1 MKEKKKKGVPV
12 VSHWVKNLANIH
24 EDSGLISGLAQW
36 VKALVLPKGAVELAA
51 AAQVCV
57 AMAVV

>member
-1 MKEKKKKGVPV
+1 M
-12 VSHWVKNLANIH
+12 SHWVKNLANIH

-36 VKALVLPKGAVELAA
+36 AKALVLPKGAVELAA